1 MDTHY
6 LTLQIFSSPRPD
18 PLYNELHSG
27 IKNSEDSAVRDTY
40 LQAMRGCVTKAGDKL
55 SPSIR
60 RTVTSSLQ
68 QLVTSSED
76 VTRSCAAGCLASL
89 LPALPDEEVEPVLGE
104 SVLVLDDPGHDLTL
118 RHGHS
123 STLAVLMAQSPQTVI
138 NSDKL
143 TKVQATE
150 GNCFEQKLFNTH
162 TNV

>member
-1 MDTHY
+1 MFPMDTHY

-104 SVLVLDDPGHDLTL
+104 SVLVLL
-118 RHGHS
+118 RSARPQLAIS
-123 STLAVLMAQSPQTVI
+123 S
-138 NSDKL
+138 
-143 TKVQATE
+143 
-150 GNCFEQKLFNTH
+150 
-162 TNV
+162 